1 LEWRLGAQIERA
13 PSYAD
18 AQIGN
23 MLKIGRESERTRDE
37 AQIRGQ
43 RLATRE
49 NSAAEAIDRDLVL
62 FDRAIGLDAS
72 VGQFGVALGECPYAG
87 AEEGFDPTA
96 HHDQLYTQAP
106 NVILVFSVNA
116 HLLSHD
122 R

>member
-1 LEWRLGAQIERA
+1 
-13 PSYAD
+13 
-18 AQIGN
+18 
-23 MLKIGRESERTRDE
+23 MLTPRSAICSRSVASLSELVTK
-37 AQIRGQ
+37 
-43 RLATRE
+43 RE